1 MKLHTAILLALS
13 GASLL
18 TACTGGSDST
28 PAATNSS
35 TTTTETPV
43 VTQPTTA
50 ANEVMVER
58 GPLLYA
64 NVVDA
69 TQTRSMPVGNG
80 VYRFENAP
88 TYPISTLGGYID
100 VNRNGVID
108 SGDVKAGTLTLK
120 SNQAGSSVTLGSTL
134 ASNTLLNE
142 KLLALGFTS
151 TQLLNNTPSN
161 DRMIAAL
168 SDEIYSYC
176 ITHNISDA
184 SQLSSAQLD
193 ALSSAIKSRIANYQG
208 SSATTAQL
216 EQVLMAQLANQVVS
230 VDAATAANLS
240 TASNSDIMMSSLP
253 AYSLSAAQKE
263 TLAYMWNEEKLAK
276 DIYLAL
282 NGIYPSQQLSNIA
295 TKAETQHESS
305 VEALLKKYNLSVTD
319 VLNSSGTAV
328 YSAAVLAAIPA
339 GSYTLPELQSLYNAL
354 YAEGSISTQKSLE
367 VGCKV
372 EVTDVNDLDKD
383 LVIATG
389 AQDLV
394 VTFENLRS
402 GSYNHYWAFDK
413 GLKNMGIATGCCSLG
428 NDFCHPEYPNN
439 NESEQNG
446 TATTTQGNGTA
457 TTTNSNTTTA
467 GNGNQYGKN

>member
-1 MKLHTAILLALS
+1 MKLHTAMLLALS

-18 TACTGGSDST
+18 TACTGGDST
-28 PAATNSS
+28 PASTTNSS
-35 TTTTETPV
+35 TTTTEMP

-69 TQTRSMPVGNG
+69 NKNRAMPVGNG
-80 VYRFENAP
+80 LYRFENTP
-88 TYPISTLGGYID
+88 TYPITTLGGYID

-108 SGDVKAGTLTLK
+108 SGDVKAGTLSLK
-120 SNQAGSSVTLGSTL
+120 SSQAGRSVTLGSTL
-134 ASNTLLNE
+134 ASNTTLSE
-142 KLLALGFTS
+142 KLLALGFTQN
-151 TQLLNNTPSN
+151 QLLNNTPTN

-176 ITHNISDA
+176 ITNNISDA

-193 ALSSAIKSRIANYQG
+193 ALTSNIQARIANYQG
-208 SSATTAQL
+208 STATTAQL

-230 VDAATAANLS
+230 VDAATTANLS

-253 AYSLSAAQKE
+253 TYSLSAAQKE

-305 VEALLKKYNLSVTD
+305 VEALLKKYNLSVRD
-319 VLNSSGTAV
+319 VLNSSGTAT
-328 YSAAVLAAIPA
+328 YSAAALATIPA

-354 YAEGSISTQKSLE
+354 YAEGSISAQKSLE

-372 EVTDVNDLDKD
+372 EVTDVNDLNKD

-394 VTFENLRS
+394 IIFENLRA
-402 GSYNHYWAFDK
+402 GSYYHYWAFDK
-413 GLKNMGIATGCCSLG
+413 GLKNIGVTTGCCSLG

-439 NESEQNG
+439 NESGQNSTTTTSQSTAQTGSGVNNG
-446 TATTTQGNGTA
+446 T
-457 TTTNSNTTTA
+457 
-467 GNGNQYGKN
+467 GNQYGKN

>member
-18 TACTGGSDST
+18 TACTGGDST
-28 PAATNSS
+28 PTATTNSS

-69 TQTRSMPVGNG
+69 KQTRAMPVGNG

-134 ASNTLLNE
+134 ASNALLNE

-176 ITHNISDA
+176 ITNNISDA
-184 SQLSSAQLD
+184 SQLSSTQLD
-193 ALSSAIKSRIANYQG
+193 ALTTNIQARIANYQG
-208 SSATTAQL
+208 STATTAQL

-230 VDAATAANLS
+230 VDAATATDLS
-240 TASNSDIMMSSLP
+240 TASNNDIMMSSLP
-253 AYSLSAAQKE
+253 TYSLSAAQKE

-282 NGIYPSQQLSNIA
+282 NAIYPSQQLSNIA

-354 YAEGSISTQKSLE
+354 YTEGSISAQKSLE

-383 LVIATG
+383 LVVATG

-413 GLKNMGIATGCCSLG
+413 GLKNIGVTTGCCSLG
-428 NDFCHPEYPNN
+428 DDFCHPEYPNN
-439 NESEQNG
+439 NESGQNSTTTTSQSTAQTGSGVNNG
-446 TATTTQGNGTA
+446 T
-457 TTTNSNTTTA
+457 
-467 GNGNQYGKN
+467 GNQYGKN

>member
-18 TACTGGSDST
+18 TACTGGDST
-28 PAATNSS
+28 PTATTNSS

-69 TQTRSMPVGNG
+69 KQTRAMPVGNG

-88 TYPISTLGGYID
+88 TYPICTLGGYID

-134 ASNTLLNE
+134 ASNALLNE

-176 ITHNISDA
+176 ITNNISDA
-184 SQLSSAQLD
+184 SQLSSTQLD
-193 ALSSAIKSRIANYQG
+193 ALTTNIQARIANYQG
-208 SSATTAQL
+208 STATTAQL

-230 VDAATAANLS
+230 VDAATATDLS

-253 AYSLSAAQKE
+253 TYSLSAAQKE

-328 YSAAVLAAIPA
+328 YSAAVLAATPA

-354 YAEGSISTQKSLE
+354 YTEGSISAQKSLE

-383 LVIATG
+383 LVVATG

-413 GLKNMGIATGCCSLG
+413 GLKNIGVTTGCCSLG
-428 NDFCHPEYPNN
+428 DDFCHPEYPNN
-439 NESEQNG
+439 NESGQNSTTTTSQSTAQTGSGVNNG
-446 TATTTQGNGTA
+446 T
-457 TTTNSNTTTA
+457 
-467 GNGNQYGKN
+467 GNQYGKN

>member
-1 MKLHTAILLALS
+1 MKLYTAILLALS

-18 TACTGGSDST
+18 TACTGGDSSPT
-28 PAATNSS
+28 ANTTNTSN
-35 TTTTETPV
+35 TDNTQTQQV
-43 VTQPTTA
+43 VTTPTTA
-50 ANEVMVER
+50 NEVIVER

-69 TQTRSMPVGNG
+69 KQTRAMPIGNG
-80 VYRFENAP
+80 VYRFENTP
-88 TYPISTLGGYID
+88 VYPISTLGGYID

-108 SGDVKAGTLTLK
+108 SGDVKAGTLALK
-120 SNQAGSSVTLGSTL
+120 SNQAGASVTLGSTL
-134 ASNTLLNE
+134 ASNTMLKA
-142 KLLALGFTS
+142 KLQSLSFTES
-151 TQLLNNTPSN
+151 QLLNNTPTN
-161 DRMIAAL
+161 DRMMAAL
-168 SDEIYSYC
+168 SDEVYSYC
-176 ITHNISDA
+176 ITNNITDA
-184 SQLSSAQLD
+184 SQLTSTQMD
-193 ALSSAIKSRIANYQG
+193 AMTTGIQSRIASYQA
-208 SSATTAQL
+208 SSASTTQL
-216 EQVLMAQLANQVVS
+216 EQVLMTQLSSQVDILDAN
-230 VDAATAANLS
+230 TAANLT
-240 TASNSDIMMSSLP
+240 TATNSDIMMSSLP

-276 DIYLAL
+276 DIYIAL

-319 VLNSSGTAV
+319 VLNNSGTAV
-328 YSAAVLAAIPA
+328 YSASVLAAIPA
-339 GSYTLPELQSLYNAL
+339 GRYTLPELQSLYNAL
-354 YAEGSISTQKSLE
+354 YAEGSISAQKSLE

-413 GLKNMGIATGCCSLG
+413 GLKNRGIATGCCSLG

-439 NESEQNG
+439 NESGQNS
-446 TATTTQGNGTA
+446 TATTSQSTTQAGSAVNNGT
-457 TTTNSNTTTA
+457 
-467 GNGNQYGKN
+467 GNQYGRN